1 MDNISDIILR
11 IKNANWSKKQTVT
24 FPYSLMAMEIAE
36 VLIKNGFLGSASRKG
51 KKVRTI
57 EATLLYDNNEQPKIS
72 GVKRVSKQSKRV
84 YLGVK
89 DLKSVRNS
97 YGKAIVSTPRGIMTG
112 DDAKQAKVGGELLFQ
127 IW

>member
-1 MDNISDIILR
+1 
-11 IKNANWSKKQTVT
+11 
-24 FPYSLMAMEIAE
+24 
-36 VLIKNGFLGSASRKG
+36 
-51 KKVRTI
+51 
-57 EATLLYDNNEQPKIS
+57 LYDNNEQPKIS